1 VTGETRYARSG
12 DVHIAYQVIGHG
24 PVDLV
29 FVPGWITHVELG
41 WNDPLEAAF
50 RRRLAAFSRL
60 IVFDERGTGLSDR
73 VPVDQLPILEER
85 MDDVRAVMDAA
96 GSERAAL
103 LGVSEGGPMSS
114 LFAATY
120 PERTAALILYGSFAR
135 AGAALLTQA
144 ELDARLRELQ
154 EDWPDAIDPSVAVPS
169 LAADEGYRETWRTFM
184 RHAASPGA
192 ALALLRMNSQID
204 VRDVLPTIG
213 VPTLVLYR
221 RGARFGH
228 GAAAWRQK
236 GEDPITPRSE
246 AEYMASRIPGARLV
260 ALPGVDHLPWVGE
273 PDPLLGE
280 VEEFLTGVRTAPEPD
295 RVLATILF
303 TDIVGST
310 ALAARLGDRDWRD
323 LLERHHALVRRQ
335 LERFRGHEIDTAGD
349 GFVASFDGPARGI
362 QCATAI
368 AESVS
373 ALGLSIRAGLHTGE
387 CELVDGKLAGIAVHI
402 AARIAGLAGPDEV
415 LVSNTV
421 KDLVIGS
428 RMTFAE
434 RGDHALKGV
443 PGEWRLF
450 AAATVAP

>member
-1 VTGETRYARSG
+1 MTPETRYARSG
-12 DVHIAYQVIGHG
+12 DVHIAYQVIGDG

-29 FVPGWITHVELG
+29 FVPGWITHVELA
-41 WNDPLEAAF
+41 WDDPLEAAF
-50 RRRLAAFSRL
+50 FRRLASFARL
-60 IVFDERGTGLSDR
+60 IFFDKRGTGLSDR

-85 MDDVRAVMDAA
+85 MDDVRAVMDAV

-103 LGVSEGGPMSS
+103 MGVSEGGAMSA

-135 AGAALLTQA
+135 AGAKLMTQE
-144 ELDARLRELQ
+144 ELDARMHELQ
-154 EDWPDAIDPSVAVPS
+154 QNWPDAIDPSIPAPTR
-169 LAADEGYRETWRTFM
+169 ADDEDYRQTWRTFM

-204 VRDVLPTIG
+204 VRDVLPTIQS
-213 VPTLVLYR
+213 PTLVLFR
-221 RGARFGH
+221 SDARFGH
-228 GAAAWRQK
+228 GAAAWRHE
-236 GEDPITPRSE
+236 GEDPITPRGE
-246 AEYMASRIPGARLV
+246 AEYLAEHIADAKLV
-260 ALPGVDHLPWVGE
+260 ELPGEDHLPWVGE
-273 PDPLLGE
+273 TDPLLGE

-310 ALAARLGDRDWRD
+310 ALAAELGDRGWRD

-335 LERFRGHEIDTAGD
+335 LERFRGREIDTAGD

-362 QCATAI
+362 RCAAAI
-368 AESVS
+368 ADSVS

-402 AARIAGLAGPDEV
+402 AARIAALAGSDEV

-428 RMTFAE
+428 RVAFAE
-434 RGDHALKGV
+434 RGEHELKGV
-443 PGEWRLF
+443 PGEWNLF
-450 AAATVAP
+450 AVDAADG